1 MADHSP
7 PKARQHCV
15 WCATDYAAE
24 ASRARQTAMFC
35 SRRCELEARYWLFSV
50 LSACPE
56 PE

>member
-1 MADHSP
+1 MPDNAPS
-7 PKARQHCV
+7 KSRQPCV
-15 WCATDYAAE
+15 WCTADYVCE
-24 ASRARQTAMFC
+24 SSKARQTAIFC